1 MEPPLHVL
9 GGVMSKKKD
18 ILDYI
23 ESYINEK
30 EYSPTIREIA
40 KAVGIHSTSAVSFH
54 LQQLRKEGKI
64 DYKEGVPRTI
74 TICSVS
80 KGSTTKFD
88 RLVTQLQA
96 KDGPLH
102 SRLKMATFL
111 AQVQLSDTRDAMG
124 WLEYL
129 AKPAEKGEHR

>member
-1 MEPPLHVL
+1 
-9 GGVMSKKKD
+9 MSKKKE

-30 EYSPTIREIA
+30 GYSPTIREIGD
-40 KAVGIHSTSAVSFH
+40 AVGLQSTSAVSFH
-54 LQQLRKEGKI
+54 LVKLRNEGKI
-64 DYKEGVPRTI
+64 NYEEGASRTI
-74 TICSVS
+74 TICAGT
-80 KGSTTKFD
+80 KGNTTKFD
-88 RLVTQLQA
+88 LLVSQLQA

-102 SRLKMATFL
+102 SRLKMAAFL

>member
-1 MEPPLHVL
+1 
-9 GGVMSKKKD
+9 MSKKKE

-30 EYSPTIREIA
+30 GYSPPIREIGD
-40 KAVGIHSTSAVSFH
+40 AVGLQSTSAVSFH
-54 LQQLRKEGKI
+54 LVKLRNEGKI
-64 DYKEGVPRTI
+64 NYAEGASRTI
-74 TICSVS
+74 TICAGT
-80 KGSTTKFD
+80 KGNTTKFD
-88 RLVTQLQA
+88 LLVSQLQA

-102 SRLKMATFL
+102 SRLKMAAFL